1 MNRPLALASTIA
13 LVLPSLPIFQPIPIL
28 KPMARFGRSVIFTF
42 FFLLASLAARAAD
55 GSSFVF
61 QRLNQD
67 HGLSNNAV
75 RAIAQDRR
83 GFLWIATEDGLNRY
97 DGFTFKVYRNRAGD
111 PHSLPVNF
119 IRSLYVDRTGTLW
132 LGLSRTGICRYDEAT
147 DSFVTFEEA
156 PFRDQAGRIS
166 GYVLTIF
173 EDRAGNLWFG
183 HQYGLVKL
191 DRATQKFTR
200 YAPPLV
206 PPNPNDV
213 NTRAG
218 SGQSRIPA
226 IQSIVEDRRGRLW
239 LGASTGLL
247 LFEPESGR
255 FTAVR
260 QDSHP
265 VNGISGVGGLVTHPD
280 GRILYFAQSHGL
292 FAVDPETQRETGLPL
307 SEADPLAESPDSI
320 SFNSVFENDHT
331 LWLSGDQSGLIRV
344 DLRNG
349 STVHLR
355 NDPKRPDSLPGNRPL
370 TLFRD
375 RGGVLWVGDGVSG
388 LGGYAPFRAKFRTY
402 RNNPYDD
409 NSLSDNYIRGI
420 HEDRAGNLW
429 VATQQGGL
437 NRIDPAGVVTR
448 FSHREGDSRSL
459 PTNNTWAVL
468 EDRAGV
474 IWVGLFGAGLFR
486 LDPKTGAVTKPALE
500 PPDLLDPGILT
511 LYEDRRSNLWIGT
524 GRGAYRLAPDRRTL
538 TRFDQDV
545 GINTGTLG
553 NEVQQFYEDRAGNIW
568 IGVTRGCIRLNPD
581 TKQFK
586 VFPED
591 INPKLVGGAFVTG
604 FLEDRNGTF
613 WIVSKGGG
621 IGRLD
626 AASDR
631 FIRIQEKDGLPHNNC
646 YGIFEDANGFF
657 WISSDAGIVKFDPR
671 ATTFRSY
678 GVADGTQ
685 GREFNRN
692 SAHRNRAGEIFFG
705 GTQGLNRF
713 RPENVLDNPNAPPV
727 AISRFIVGQREVIA
741 DDLER
746 TISYDENS
754 IRIEY
759 VALDFTLPARNRYT
773 YKLEGFD
780 PAWQNADTRREAVYT
795 NLPPGNY
802 VFRVRG
808 ANSDG
813 VWNETGATLRFRVRP
828 PFWRTLPAYLLY
840 GLSFALIV
848 LGGVRWRLR
857 ALVARTR
864 ELERKVAR
872 RTEEITRKNA
882 ELAARNAEI
891 EEKTRDILESL
902 GYARTIQQAVLPTE
916 ATLREAFGQSF
927 ILWKPKDIVSGD
939 FYWLHIVGGLRYLVV
954 ADCTGHGV
962 PGAFMSMI
970 GNDLLNQIVVERG
983 ITEPAKILEELHLGI
998 QRAFRRDDAGT
1009 SEDGMDVAVCR
1020 FDSRAGLLTFAG
1032 ARRPLYFIGQDGE
1045 LTEIKGV
1052 RHSVGGGLERRPR
1065 QFVSQT
1071 LNIGQ
1076 GAAIYL
1082 TTDGFADQ
1090 NGGAANR
1097 KYGARRL
1104 KQFLLDHLNFDVEI
1118 QQAALEKELEAH
1130 RGPEPQ
1136 RDDITILGVI
1146 LPPKPTSRP
1155 DSDAPR
1161 RRATD

>member
-1 MNRPLALASTIA
+1 
-13 LVLPSLPIFQPIPIL
+13 
-28 KPMARFGRSVIFTF
+28 MARFGRSVIFAF
-42 FFLLASLAARAAD
+42 FFLLAGLAARAAD
-55 GSSFVF
+55 ASAFVF

-67 HGLSNNAV
+67 QGLSNNAV

-83 GFLWIATEDGLNRY
+83 GFLWIATEDGLNRF

-111 PHSLPVNF
+111 PRSLPVNF
-119 IRSLYVDRTGTLW
+119 VRSLYVDHTGTLW
-132 LGLSRTGICRYDEAT
+132 LGLSRSGVCRYDEAT
-147 DSFVTFEEA
+147 DSFVTFDEA

-173 EDRAGNLWFG
+173 EDHAGNVWFG

-191 DRATQKFTR
+191 DRATGTFTR
-200 YAPPLV
+200 HTPPFA
-206 PPNPNDV
+206 PPNPSDV
-213 NTRAG
+213 NNRTG
-218 SGQSRIPA
+218 GGEGRIPA
-226 IQSIVEDRRGRLW
+226 IQSIVEDARGTLW
-239 LGASTGLL
+239 LGTSTGLL
-247 LFEPESGR
+247 TFDPPSGR
-255 FTAVR
+255 FKIAR
-260 QDSHP
+260 QDPHP
-265 VNGISGVGGLVTHPD
+265 TNGLGGVGGLVAHPD
-280 GRILYFAQSHGL
+280 GRIFYFAERQGL
-292 FAVDPETQRETGLPL
+292 FAIDPATRRETKIPL
-307 SEADPLAESPDSI
+307 AEADPFAGSPDSI

-331 LWLSGDQSGLIRV
+331 LWISGDQAGLVRV
-344 DLRNG
+344 DLRDG
-349 STVHLR
+349 AMIRLR

-370 TLFRD
+370 ALFRD
-375 RGGVLWVGDGVSG
+375 RGGVLWVGDGVNG
-388 LGGYAPFRAKFRTY
+388 LGGHAPFRSKFRAY
-402 RNNPYDD
+402 RHNPYDD

-437 NRIDPAGVVTR
+437 NRIDPAGTVTR
-448 FSHREGDSRSL
+448 FSHRDGDSRSL
-459 PTNNTWAVL
+459 PNNTTWAVL

-524 GRGAYRLAPDRRTL
+524 GRGAYRLAPDRRAL
-538 TRFDQDV
+538 TRFDQDI
-545 GINTGTLG
+545 GINTGSLG

-568 IGVTRGCIRLNPD
+568 IGATRGCIRLNPE

-591 INPKLVGGAFVTG
+591 VNPKFVGGAFVTG

-621 IGRLD
+621 LGRLD
-626 AASDR
+626 PASDR

-671 ATTFRSY
+671 AMTFRSY

-692 SAHRNRAGEIFFG
+692 SAYRNRSGEIFFG

-713 RPENVLDNPNAPPV
+713 RPENVRDNPFLPPV
-727 AISRFIVGQREVIA
+727 AISRFTVGAREVIP
-741 DDLER
+741 DETER
-746 TISYDENS
+746 TISYEENS

-759 VALDFTLPARNRYT
+759 VALDFTLPARNRYA

-780 PAWQNADTRREAVYT
+780 PDWQNADTRREAVYT

-808 ANSDG
+808 TNNDG

-828 PFWRTLPAYLLY
+828 PFWRTWSAYLLY
-840 GLSFALIV
+840 ALSFMLAV
-848 LGGVRWRLR
+848 YGGVRWRLR
-857 ALVARTR
+857 SLVARTR
-864 ELERKVAR
+864 ELEDNVAR

-916 ATLREAFGQSF
+916 AALREAFGQSF

-939 FYWLHIVGGLRYLVV
+939 FYWMHVIGGLRYLVV

-998 QRAFRRDDAGT
+998 QRAFRRDDAGA

-1020 FDSRAGLLTFAG
+1020 FDARAGTLTFAG
-1032 ARRPLYFIGQDGE
+1032 ARRPLYFIGPDGE
-1045 LTEIKGV
+1045 LTELKGV

-1071 LNIGQ
+1071 LDIKR

-1090 NGGAANR
+1090 NGGTTNR

-1104 KQFLLDHLNFDVEI
+1104 KQFLLDHLNFDPEI

-1130 RGPEPQ
+1130 RGTEPQ

-1146 LPPKPTSRP
+1146 LPPKPVPRP
-1155 DSDAPR
+1155 DAAPPR